1 MIQRTAIKIVKRGER
16 ERAPVVVISQ
26 TDKKD
31 EAPDY
36 SRQIT
41 STVAGWV
48 REFQHRRS
56 GGHARAGK

>member
-1 MIQRTAIKIVKRGER
+1 MMSQRTAIKIVKRGER
-16 ERAPVVVISQ
+16 ERAPAPVVSQ

-41 STVAGWV
+41 STVSGLV
-48 REFQHRRS
+48 REFQHRRR
-56 GGHARAGK
+56 GGHALR